1 MEKLLLNL
9 KIRLVKFKNL
19 DNVFEKYCKDYDI
32 KNSVNFIDE
41 LDNGD
46 MCNNISYDELNLI
59 LENKLNWDNIF
70 KEYWKYNVLM
80 NKIIFDKLI
89 KYGVKKYKVKWIK

>member
-1 MEKLLLNL
+1 MEKLLNL
-9 KIRLVKFKNL
+9 KVKLVKFKNL
-19 DNVFEKYCKDYDI
+19 DSVFEEYCKDYDI
-32 KNSVNFIDE
+32 KCSVNFIDE

-46 MCNNISYDELNLI
+46 MGNNISYDELNLI
-59 LENKLNWDNIF
+59 LGNKLNWDNIF